1 VVHAAAWKETFDGFL
16 EARGRHEG
24 HALQPFDIQ
33 DDYRRYVDGKSRYD
47 GVRAFLKARAIELPE
62 GDPDDSPERQTVCGL
77 GNRKN
82 ELFLQHLGRD
92 GVDVYPDAELLIRR
106 LQGWGVRVAVVS
118 ASRNCAAVLDAA
130 GLRNLFDMQLD
141 GVLAAELGLEGKPA
155 PDIFL
160 EVAKRF
166 GIDVAHAA
174 VVEDSL
180 AGVEAG
186 ERGGFGLVVGV
197 DRDAQAAALRASGAD
212 VVVRDLGGLAP
223 PTQEPCSRQADPPS
237 ALHRFEEIEAR
248 LEGRSP
254 ALFLDYDG
262 TLTEIAERP
271 EDAILAEDVRDLLR
285 ELAQQ
290 CPVAIV
296 SGRDLQTVSELVGV
310 AGLGYIGSHGFDI
323 SGPTGTGT
331 RIEVA
336 LEYLEALDAAERELR
351 ARVEPIQ
358 GSQVERKKFSIATH
372 FRRVGEQEQR
382 VAVKNAIEEV
392 LSHHPDLTI
401 GHGHEVLEVLP
412 RVDWN
417 KGRAVLWLL
426 EELELDA
433 ARVCP
438 MYVGDDA
445 TDENAFVA
453 LRGRGIG
460 IVVKSEPR
468 PTAAE
473 YALRDPAEVVRWLH
487 RLRDKL
493 RGESH

>member
-1 VVHAAAWKETFDGFL
+1 MAT
-16 EARGRHEG
+16 RHNEG
-24 HALQPFDIQ
+24 KG
-33 DDYRRYVDGKSRYD
+33 YG
-47 GVRAFLKARAIELPE
+47 ARAA
-62 GDPDDSPERQTVCGL
+62 G
-77 GNRKN
+77 
-82 ELFLQHLGRD
+82 
-92 GVDVYPDAELLIRR
+92 
-106 LQGWGVRVAVVS
+106 S
-118 ASRNCAAVLDAA
+118 ASRSSLPA
-130 GLRNLFDMQLD
+130 G
-141 GVLAAELGLEGKPA
+141 
-155 PDIFL
+155 
-160 EVAKRF
+160 
-166 GIDVAHAA
+166 
-174 VVEDSL
+174 
-180 AGVEAG
+180 
-186 ERGGFGLVVGV
+186 
-197 DRDAQAAALRASGAD
+197 SGAD
-212 VVVRDLGGLAP
+212 VVVRDLGDLAL

-237 ALHRFEEIEAR
+237 ALRCFEEIGAR
-248 LEGRSP
+248 LEGQSP

-262 TLTEIAERP
+262 TLTEIVERP

-296 SGRDLQTVSELVGV
+296 SGRDLQTASELVGV
-310 AGLGYIGSHGFDI
+310 AGLSYIGSHGFDI
-323 SGPTGTGT
+323 SGPVGTGI

-336 LEYLEALDAAERELR
+336 LEYLEALDAAERALR

-372 FRRVGEQEQR
+372 LRQVEEQEQR
-382 VAVKNAIEEV
+382 VDVKNAIEEV
-392 LSHHPDLTI
+392 LSHHPELTV

-426 EELELDA
+426 QELELDA
-433 ARVCP
+433 TRVCP

-445 TDENAFVA
+445 TDEDAFEA

-473 YALRDPAEVVRWLH
+473 YTLRDPVEVVQWLH

-493 RGESH
+493 RGESQ